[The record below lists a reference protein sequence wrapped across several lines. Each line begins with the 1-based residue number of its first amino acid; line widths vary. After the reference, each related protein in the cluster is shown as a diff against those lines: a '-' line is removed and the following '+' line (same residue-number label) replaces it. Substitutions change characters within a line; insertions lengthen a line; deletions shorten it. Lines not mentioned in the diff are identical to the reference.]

1 VASAFGP
8 MFRSLVSVTWL
19 SILGIVVV
27 LHLPTRSEA
36 QSRGVYPLGM
46 SALNPGHTPEPGFTY
61 SNQLLFYSR
70 DLAKNNDGATLPV
83 AGSNSVLMDLSSLIW
98 VSGKSILG
106 GANYSAIATL
116 PFAKNDLTSDF
127 HGNLSGGGGFADSYY
142 MPLVLGWNKQRI
154 SVRALYGFLAPTGR
168 FAAGAN
174 DNVGSGYWTH
184 AVSSGQTFYL
194 TKGKSLALSAYEM
207 YEIHTTQ
214 NGTGIRPGDTFDL
227 DYSLARTVIL
237 KSGVAS
243 LQIGVVGYEQRQIT
257 AKTTPAITADESRE
271 RYAVNS
277 LGFASHLA
285 FPRQNF
291 NLGMKFFREFAN
303 RATFQGY
310 SMQVSGGVTF

>member
-1 VASAFGP
+1 MANAFGLRL
-8 MFRSLVSVTWL
+8 RSLPSLTWL
-19 SILGIVVV
+19 SIVGIAFV
-27 LHLPTRSEA
+27 LHMPTRSEA

-46 SALNPGHTPEPGFTY
+46 SALNSGLTPEPGFTY

-70 DLAKNNDGATLPV
+70 DQAKNNDGATLPV
-83 AGSNSVLMDLSSLIW
+83 AGSNSVLMDLNSLIW

-106 GANYSAIATL
+106 GAHYSAIATL
-116 PFAKNDLTSDF
+116 PFAKNDLTLDIE
-127 HGNLSGGGGFADSYY
+127 GNISGGGGFADSYY

-214 NGTGIRPGDTFDL
+214 NGTGIHPGDTFDL
-227 DYSLARTVIL
+227 DYSLARAVTL
-237 KSGVAS
+237 RRGVAS

-257 AKTTPAITADESRE
+257 AKTGPAITADQSRE

-277 LGFASHLA
+277 IGFASHLA
-285 FPRQNF
+285 FPRRNL
-291 NLGMKFFREFAN
+291 NLGMKFFKEFAN
-303 RATFQGY
+303 RATFQGI
-310 SMQVSGGVTF
+310 SFQVSGGVNF